1 MRNWFYEQLAM
12 YSAYHR
18 DKRNQ
23 MTHHV
28 GVPMIVF
35 SVMVRF
41 SLVTVATFE
50 IGVLTL
56 AGLMITILLLMY
68 LYSAPLVGMVA
79 VLIYTALLYAAE
91 TIGAIGTSTALI
103 TFGVLFVV
111 GWIIQ
116 FWGHAFEGR
125 KPALFDNL
133 LQIFMAPS
141 FLIAEI
147 LFALGLEKGL
157 QAEIEQRMP
166 RYFPDNEGGG
176 SE

>member
-1 MRNWFYEQLAM
+1 MRNWFYEQMAM

-35 SVMVRF
+35 SVMVLF
-41 SLVTVATFE
+41 STVTVATFE
-50 IGVLTL
+50 VGALTL

-68 LYSAPLVGMVA
+68 LYAAPLVGMVA
-79 VLIYTALLYAAE
+79 VLIYSLLLYAAE
-91 TIGAIGTSTALI
+91 YIGALGTTTALI

-111 GWIIQ
+111 GWVIQ

-147 LFALGLEKGL
+147 LFAMGLEKGL
-157 QAEIEQRMP
+157 QREIEARMP
-166 RYFPDNEGGG
+166 RYSAAEQVKP
-176 SE
+176 

>member
-1 MRNWFYEQLAM
+1 MRNWFYEQMAM

-35 SVMVRF
+35 SVMVLL
-41 SLVTVATFE
+41 SLVTVATSDA
-50 IGVLTL
+50 GVLSL
-56 AGLMITILLLMY
+56 AGLLIAVLLLMY
-68 LYSAPLVGMVA
+68 LVSAPLVGLVA
-79 VLIYTALLYAAE
+79 ALIYSVLLYLAE
-91 TIGAIGTSTALI
+91 QIGAMGTSTALI
-103 TFGVLFVV
+103 TFAVLFVG

-116 FWGHAFEGR
+116 FWGHAYEGR

-133 LQIFMAPS
+133 LQVFMAPS

-157 QAEIEQRMP
+157 QAEIAQRMP
-166 RYFPDNEGGG
+166 RYLPAEDGA
-176 SE
+176 S

>member
-1 MRNWFYEQLAM
+1 MMRNWFYEQLAM

-35 SVMVRF
+35 SVMVLF

-68 LYSAPLVGMVA
+68 LYAAPLVGMVA
-79 VLIYTALLYAAE
+79 VLIYMVLLYAAE
-91 TIGAIGTSTALI
+91 TIGAMGTTTALI
-103 TFGVLFVV
+103 TFAILFVV

-116 FWGHAFEGR
+116 FWGHAYEGR

-157 QAEIEQRMP
+157 QAEINKRMP
-166 RYFPDNEGGG
+166 RYLSADEV
-176 SE
+176 

>member
-1 MRNWFYEQLAM
+1 MRNWFYEQIAM

-23 MTHHV
+23 MTHHL

-35 SVMVRF
+35 SIMVLF
-41 SLVTVATFE
+41 SLVPVYTFE
-50 IGVLTL
+50 VGVLTL
-56 AGLMITILLLMY
+56 AGLLISVLLLMY
-68 LYSAPLVGMVA
+68 LISAPLVGMVA
-79 VLIYTALLYAAE
+79 VLIYTTLLYLAE
-91 TIGAIGTSTALI
+91 TIGAMGTQVALI
-103 TFGVLFVV
+103 VFGALFVG

-147 LFALGLEKGL
+147 LFAVGLEQGL
-157 QAEIEQRMP
+157 KAEIEARMP
-166 RYFPDNEGGG
+166 RYLPADENLG
-176 SE
+176 

>member
-1 MRNWFYEQLAM
+1 MRNWFYEQMAM

-35 SVMVRF
+35 SL
-41 SLVTVATFE
+41 LVLTAQVPVATLAV
-50 IGVLTL
+50 GTLTL
-56 AGLMITILLLMY
+56 AAVMIAVLLLMY
-68 LYSAPLVGMVA
+68 IVSAPLVGTVA
-79 VLIYTALLYAAE
+79 VLIYSVLLYYAEMIAAM
-91 TIGAIGTSTALI
+91 GASTAV
-103 TFGVLFVV
+103 TVFAVLFVG

-116 FWGHAFEGR
+116 FWGHAYEGR
-125 KPALFDNL
+125 RPALFDNL

-147 LFALGLEKGL
+147 LFSLGLEKGL
-157 QAEIEQRMP
+157 KAEIEARMP
-166 RYFPDNEGGG
+166 KYAAG
-176 SE
+176 SGEAG